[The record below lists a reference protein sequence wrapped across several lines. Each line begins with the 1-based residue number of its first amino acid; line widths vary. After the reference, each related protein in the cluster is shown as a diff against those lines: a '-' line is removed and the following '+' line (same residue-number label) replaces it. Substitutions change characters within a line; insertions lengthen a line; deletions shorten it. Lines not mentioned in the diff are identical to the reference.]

1 MRIKDGFVLRT
12 IIDNYIVVG
21 EGLSQINFNK
31 IISLNATAAY
41 LWESVIG
48 NEFSCEDLKA
58 LLLEKYEVEPDVAQ
72 RDASALVESW
82 TKAGLIEE

>member
-31 IISLNATAAY
+31 IISL
-41 LWESVIG
+41 
-48 NEFSCEDLKA
+48 
-58 LLLEKYEVEPDVAQ
+58 
-72 RDASALVESW
+72 ASRKV
-82 TKAGLIEE
+82 